1 MPRHMRCNAAIEG
14 FVHFRFTSGAGA
26 KTQGLQKI
34 LRLYGAGR
42 PLIPLS
48 MSTVP
53 CGGSP
58 FGVTSS
64 CTMNRRGPV
73 VTGCGYVIIGRGG
86 RSVCGTHLEQVH
98 CTPVPSGASYG
109 LRDAGTEPVYRG
121 G

>member
-1 MPRHMRCNAAIEG
+1 MLRHMRGNAAIEG

-26 KTQGLQKI
+26 KTQDFLQT

-58 FGVTSS
+58 FGVTSP
-64 CTMNRRGPV
+64 CTMNRGGPV
-73 VTGCGYVIIGRGG
+73 VTGYTKGC
-86 RSVCGTHLEQVH
+86 SH
-98 CTPVPSGASYG
+98 
-109 LRDAGTEPVYRG
+109 
-121 G
+121 